1 MPDLQTRIH
10 QLKIQASGDFEKG
23 QNAEELYQTKVHYL
37 GKKGEL
43 TSILK
48 ELGSLSP
55 EERRPIGTLANQLKQ
70 ELEACYELRLGS
82 LKKDS
87 IQKTLTSQNMDLTL
101 PGFKFPRGY
110 LHPITQ
116 VLDEMKDLFKRM
128 GFDIYEGPEIETDYY
143 NFEAL
148 NIPKNHPAR
157 DMQDT
162 FYLSGLGDRE
172 SGIGSRDS
180 LKTNPELRTPNPE
193 SLLLRTHTSPVQ
205 IHVMENHKPPIQ
217 MVAPG
222 VVYRCDS
229 DATHSPMF
237 HQIEG
242 LMVDRNIN
250 MAHLKGVI
258 QVFLKEIFKSDIK
271 VKFRPSY
278 FPFTEPS
285 AEVDIGCVMCDSK
298 GCSVCKNS
306 GWLEIMGCGMVD
318 PNVFKSVGIDSEEYT
333 GFAFG
338 IGVERVA
345 MLKYGISDIRLF
357 FENNKRFLDQ
367 F

>member
-1 MPDLQTRIH
+1 MCSPKFLFAREFMPDLQTRIH

-55 EERRPIGTLANQLKQ
+55 EERRSIGALANQLKQ
-70 ELEACYELRLGS
+70 ELETCYELRLNF

-87 IQKTLTSQNMDLTL
+87 IQKTLTSKNIDLTL
-101 PGFKFPRGY
+101 PGFKFPRGH

-116 VLDEMKDLFKRM
+116 VLDEMKELFKRM
-128 GFDIYEGPEIETDYY
+128 GFDIHEGPEIETDYY

-162 FYLSGLGDRE
+162 FYLPDGR
-172 SGIGSRDS
+172 
-180 LKTNPELRTPNPE
+180 
-193 SLLLRTHTSPVQ
+193 LLRTHTSPVQ
-205 IHVMENHKPPIQ
+205 IRVMENHKPPIQ

-258 QVFLKEIFKSDIK
+258 QVFLKEIFKPDIK

-285 AEVDIGCVMCDSK
+285 AEVDIGCVICDGK
-298 GCSVCKNS
+298 GCRVCKNS

-318 PNVFKSVGIDSEEYT
+318 PNVFKSVGINSEEYT

-338 IGVERVA
+338 IGIERVA